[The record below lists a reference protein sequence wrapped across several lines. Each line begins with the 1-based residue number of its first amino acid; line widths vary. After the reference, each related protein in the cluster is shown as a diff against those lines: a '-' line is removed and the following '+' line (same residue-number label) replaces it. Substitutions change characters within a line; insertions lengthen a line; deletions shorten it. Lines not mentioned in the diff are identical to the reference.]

1 MVAADRPAERDEGVG
16 PPGGA
21 LVAFRAYS
29 VGRPIAPAEPPGLT
43 ILWSWPYPEIPFR
56 CSPENRLTDLGA
68 EWVPLT
74 APRPDATSAYP
85 TTGWATMARG
95 RWTLVI
101 VSDDPTRVRQVR
113 LSRDAVRLAVAV
125 ALLVFSALGSLAVGF
140 FVKESERVTA
150 RRLAR
155 KNALL
160 EAELAGI
167 KEGMAALRAA
177 LEELSKKDAHFRL
190 VAGLE
195 PLDEEVLRAGIG
207 GPGTETLESNPLWK
221 LDTRLGEQTFTTAYD
236 LNTMLRRAQVLA
248 ASWDAALNTLEQR
261 YEELEATPSIAP
273 VVGYVSSA
281 FSRQRWHPI
290 LERPRPHE
298 GVDIVA
304 PKGAPI
310 YATARG
316 RVTFA
321 GRNGA
326 YGLMVEIDHGRGYV
340 TRYAHASRTLVR
352 RGQLVER
359 GQKIAEVGD
368 TGLAVAPH
376 VHYEVLVN
384 GRPVNPQLHIL
395 NEEVIPD

>member
-1 MVAADRPAERDEGVG
+1 
-16 PPGGA
+16 
-21 LVAFRAYS
+21 
-29 VGRPIAPAEPPGLT
+29 
-43 ILWSWPYPEIPFR
+43 
-56 CSPENRLTDLGA
+56 
-68 EWVPLT
+68 
-74 APRPDATSAYP
+74 
-85 TTGWATMARG
+85 MARG

>member
-1 MVAADRPAERDEGVG
+1 MAAADRPAERDEGAG
-16 PPGGA
+16 PPEGA
-21 LVAFRAYS
+21 LVAFRARS
-29 VGRPIAPAEPPGLT
+29 VGRPAASQGPPGLT
-43 ILWSWPYPEIPFR
+43 IRRSWPYPEIPFR

-68 EWVPLT
+68 EWAPLT
-74 APRPDATSAYP
+74 APPPDATSAYP

-113 LSRDAVRLAVAV
+113 LSRDVVRLAVAA
-125 ALLVFSALGSLAVGF
+125 ALLVFSALGSLAIGF

-167 KEGMAALRAA
+167 KEGMASLRAA

-248 ASWDAALNTLEQR
+248 ASWDAALKTLEQR

-316 RVTFA
+316 RVTFV
-321 GRNGA
+321 GRNGD
-326 YGLMVEIDHGRGYV
+326 YGLMVELDHGRGFV
-340 TRYAHASRTLVR
+340 TRYAHASRTLVKL
-352 RGQLVER
+352 GQVVER
-359 GQKIAEVGD
+359 GQPIAEVGA

-376 VHYEVLVN
+376 VHYEVLLN
-384 GRPVNPQLHIL
+384 GRPVNPRDYIL
-395 NEEVIPD
+395 NSEVIPD

>member
-1 MVAADRPAERDEGVG
+1 MGAADQPPEREGGAG
-16 PPGGA
+16 PRRAA
-21 LVAFRAYS
+21 LVAFRAR
-29 VGRPIAPAEPPGLT
+29 GAGEPPPSRGPSGLT
-43 ILWSWPYPEIPFR
+43 ILRSSRYAEVPFR
-56 CSPENRLTDLGA
+56 CSPENRLIHVGA
-68 EWVPLT
+68 EWVPPT
-74 APRPDATSAYP
+74 APSRDATSAYP

-101 VSDDPTRVRQVR
+101 VSDDPTRVRQLR
-113 LSRDAVRLAVAV
+113 LSREAVRLTVA
-125 ALLVFSALGSLAVGF
+125 AGLLVFSALGSLAVGF

-155 KNALL
+155 KNELL
-160 EAELAGI
+160 EAELARI
-167 KEGMAALRAA
+167 QESMTALRGA
-177 LEELSKKDAHFRL
+177 LDELSEKDAHFRL

-207 GPGTETLESNPLWK
+207 GPGTETLESNALWK
-221 LDTRLGEQTFTTAYD
+221 LDTRLGERTFTTAYD

-248 ASWDAALNTLEQR
+248 ASWDAALSTLEER
-261 YEELEATPSIAP
+261 HEELGAMPSIAP

-281 FSRQRWHPI
+281 FSRRRWHPI

-298 GVDIVA
+298 GIDIVA

-321 GRNGA
+321 GRNGS

-376 VHYEVLVN
+376 VHYEVLIN
-384 GRPVNPQLHIL
+384 GRPVNPRPYIL
-395 NEEVIPD
+395 NDEAIPD